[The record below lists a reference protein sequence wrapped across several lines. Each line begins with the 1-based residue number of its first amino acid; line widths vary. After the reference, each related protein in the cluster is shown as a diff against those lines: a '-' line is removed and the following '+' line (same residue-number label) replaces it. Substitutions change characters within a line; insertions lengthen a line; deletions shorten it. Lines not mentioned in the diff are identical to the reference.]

1 MVEGGCEVGG
11 LSVCFI
17 ACSSLMIYLRLG
29 GCIASQVSGLKICG

>member
-1 MVEGGCEVGG
+1 MVEGGREVGG

-29 GCIASQVSGLKICG
+29 GCVASQASGLKIFG